1 MSLLGHVLKLIKIT
15 YEKKCENTKKSQKNK
30 YSSEVNKRTWKLN
43 KNNAGI
49 PSSLK
54 RWGVGVGWMLTSFK
68 IVSGFVGGLGEFI
81 TPPLSPPLISFSG
94 VKT

>member
-30 YSSEVNKRTWKLN
+30 YSGEVNKRTWKLN
-43 KNNAGI
+43 KNNTGI

-54 RWGVGVGWMLTSFK
+54 R
-68 IVSGFVGGLGEFI
+68 
-81 TPPLSPPLISFSG
+81 
-94 VKT
+94 